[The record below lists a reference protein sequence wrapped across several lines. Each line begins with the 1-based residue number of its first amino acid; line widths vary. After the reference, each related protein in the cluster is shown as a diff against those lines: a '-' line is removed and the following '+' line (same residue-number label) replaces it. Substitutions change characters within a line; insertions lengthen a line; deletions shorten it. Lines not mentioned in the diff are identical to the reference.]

1 MENCNTVVGMDVH
14 KETIVAAVFPRGKVK
29 PVEVARVEN
38 CPASVEKLVRRLVS
52 REGCVFVYEA
62 GPCGYDVYRQITSM
76 KQKCVVIAPSLIPKR
91 PGDRVKT
98 DRRDAENLARLY
110 RAGELTEVRV
120 PERKEEAAR
129 DLVRVREDALEDRL
143 RARHRMSKFLLRQ
156 GQVYEG
162 KTSWCPKHLIW
173 LRSQRFEWPHLQQTF
188 EANLRACEEAE
199 GRLECLNQQVRDLA
213 QGKEHAVIVRY
224 LRCLKGIDTLSA
236 VTLAVEAQDFRRF
249 KKAREF
255 MSYSGL
261 VCSEFSSGQMVKRG
275 SITKTGNAHIRRI
288 LGEAAWSYRRG
299 NVVNRE
305 LLERREGCPR
315 EVVAIARAGQD
326 RLCRKFA
333 RLTHKG
339 KLVQKAV
346 IAVARELGGFVW
358 AIGQEAAK
366 APA

>member
-1 MENCNTVVGMDVH
+1 MKDCNTIVGMDVH
-14 KETIVAAVFPRGKVK
+14 KETIVAAVLRRGSEK
-29 PVEVARVEN
+29 PGEIARMEN
-38 CPASVEKLVRRLVS
+38 RPESVRKLVRRLS
-52 REGCVFVYEA
+52 GGVFVYEA
-62 GPCGYDVYRQITSM
+62 GPCGYDVYRQISGM
-76 KQKCVVIAPSLIPKR
+76 KRECVVIAPSLIPKR

-120 PERKEEAAR
+120 PDEEEEAAR
-129 DLVRVREDALEDRL
+129 DLIRAREDVMEDRL
-143 RARHRMSKFLLRQ
+143 RVRNRILKFLLRQ
-156 GQVYEG
+156 GRIYEG
-162 KTSWCPKHLIW
+162 RTSWRGEHLAW
-173 LRSQRFEWPHLQQTF
+173 LRSLRFERPHLQQTF
-188 EANLRACEEAE
+188 EANFRACEETQA
-199 GRLECLNQQVRDLA
+199 RLECLDRQVADMA
-213 QGKEHAVIVRY
+213 QEKEHADVVKY

-249 KKAREF
+249 NKAREF

-261 VCSEFSSGQMVKRG
+261 VCSEFSSGSVVKRG

-288 LGEAAWSYRRG
+288 LGEAAWSYRHG
-299 NVVNRE
+299 GTVSRE
-305 LLERREGCPR
+305 LAERRKGCPER
-315 EVVAIARAGQD
+315 VVAIARAAQD

-366 APA
+366 TSV